1 MKIILRKIGADATI
15 TFRVITTLTECG
27 DKIGGKV
34 LLKYTDC
41 WIDCALS
48 TEMNL
53 ALAAK
58 NYSSDTN
65 VDFETVWGQGHT
77 MAERSGDSTS
87 DFITWVNKCM
97 VK

>member
-15 TFRVITTLTECG
+15 TFRIITTLAECG

-65 VDFETVWGQGHT
+65 VDFETVWGQKHT

-87 DFITWVNKCM
+87 NFITWVNECM
-97 VK
+97 AK

>member
-1 MKIILRKIGADATI
+1 
-15 TFRVITTLTECG
+15 
-27 DKIGGKV
+27 
-34 LLKYTDC
+34 
-41 WIDCALS
+41 
-48 TEMNL
+48 MNL

-87 DFITWVNKCM
+87 NFITWVNECM
-97 VK
+97 AK